1 MVAGVVVSG
10 RVGGRVEVGC
20 VRCVGGNVWSWVVVG
35 AGGGWA
41 ISLHLPACVPHYDTP
56 PPPTSPI
63 THLPIH
69 NHHHLT
75 TSPHHHHISTPLP
88 LPPPPPPR
96 QTTIR
101 NIPPLAHAQ
110 HHHPFTTH
118 YYSAPH
124 RTHHPTDRIP
134 FDTRD
139 SHRCHHASHP
149 ARPHPVDFKGVVRGA
164 TLDNPQFHWARCP
177 GKLRRLS
184 NRVF

>member
-1 MVAGVVVSG
+1 M
-10 RVGGRVEVGC
+10 
-20 VRCVGGNVWSWVVVG
+20 
-35 AGGGWA
+35 GWA
-41 ISLHLPACVPHYDTP
+41 ISLHVRACVPHYDTP

-75 TSPHHHHISTPLP
+75 TSLYHYHYHHHL
-88 LPPPPPPR
+88 LVKPPSA
-96 QTTIR
+96 TY
-101 NIPPLAHAQ
+101 
-110 HHHPFTTH
+110 HHSPTHNTTTH
-118 YYSAPH
+118 SPPITTAH
-124 RTHHPTDRIP
+124 RTHHPTDRVF